1 MKSKMNIKSI
11 LTLAILSLVSFM
23 FLNMS
28 LAANTA
34 KVLVDTANLRET
46 ASSDSRILQQVS
58 LNEEVNVLE
67 NSGEWCKVEY
77 KGTTGYLKT
86 DLLSINTIE
95 KDETTKENTTDANEE
110 NVSDTE
116 NVAEESKISKYFV
129 AVDTKMKLVPL
140 INATN
145 VIEVKQ
151 DQEVSV
157 LKNING
163 WAFIEVKELN
173 TRGWIRE
180 EKLKTEEQ
188 KQADDSVKA
197 AEEQAAAEAAT
208 KEADLNAPAIKTLYV
223 QPERVNLRKEN
234 NTTSEIVGKIPQN
247 TTIEIISEDGQ
258 WSKCRVNGLIGYI
271 STQYL
276 GDSKV
281 EVTTTSR
288 SADIREAKTS
298 QESAGPVSGNASSVV
313 AYARQFLGTPYKYG
327 GSSPSGF
334 DCSGFT
340 KYVYKHF
347 GVNLPRTSGGQT
359 SAGKHV
365 DRSNLAPG
373 DLVCYS
379 GHVAIY
385 VGGGNVIHSPR
396 PGKSVSVVPLNQAAG
411 KYVDARRVM

>member
-95 KDETTKENTTDANEE
+95 KDETTKENTTDVNEE

-116 NVAEESKISKYFV
+116 NVAEESKTSKYFV

-163 WAFIEVKELN
+163 WAFIEVKE
-173 TRGWIRE
+173 
-180 EKLKTEEQ
+180 
-188 KQADDSVKA
+188 
-197 AEEQAAAEAAT
+197 
-208 KEADLNAPAIKTLYV
+208 LYV

-298 QESAGPVSGNASSVV
+298 QESAGPVSGNASS
-313 AYARQFLGTPYKYG
+313 
-327 GSSPSGF
+327 PSGF

-340 KYVYKHF
+340 QYVYKHF
-347 GVNLPRTSGGQT
+347 GVNLPHYSDSQLNCGV
-359 SAGKHV
+359 SVSK
-365 DRSNLAPG
+365 SNLAPG
-373 DLVCYS
+373 DLVIYT

-385 VGGGNVIHSPR
+385 IGGNKIIH
-396 PGKSVSVVPLNQAAG
+396 AANKNSG
-411 KYVDARRVM
+411 VCIGNVNTAGSYKGARRILK